1 MSRAMGENGDGA
13 WYRNSLLMG
22 NSCFVNK
29 ISGSAGIL
37 WNLFSIN
44 WPPYAGKWTETLFY
58 CKFGDPRIWFSGVG
72 GIFTFFLNFI
82 KYFLNKLTPY
92 TQENVLQLFS
102 ILNLAIHGYD
112 FRGWGRIFY
121 FFFILSLVFGETD
134 IVTLCIYSILE
145 GIVGCGVGMTTYE
158 SNPCFILWT

>member
-1 MSRAMGENGDGA
+1 MIFGGGRNFLLFLNFIKYFLNKLTPYTQENG
-13 WYRNSLLMG
+13 LQ
-22 NSCFVNK
+22 
-29 ISGSAGIL
+29 
-37 WNLFSIN
+37 LFSILN
-44 WPPYAGKWTETLFY
+44 LAIHVYDFRGWEEFLL
-58 CKFGDPRIWFSGVG
+58 
-72 GIFTFFLNFI
+72 FFLNFI

-92 TQENVLQLFS
+92 TQENGLQLFS

-134 IVTLCIYSILE
+134 IVTSCVYSILE

-158 SNPCFILWT
+158 SNPCFIL